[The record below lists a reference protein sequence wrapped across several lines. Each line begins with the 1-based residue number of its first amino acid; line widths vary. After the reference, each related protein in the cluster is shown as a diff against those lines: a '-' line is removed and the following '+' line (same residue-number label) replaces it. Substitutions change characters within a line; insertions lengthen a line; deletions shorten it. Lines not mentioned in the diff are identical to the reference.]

1 MMENPTKMNDLGPHV
16 EFDKSKLICYTTYT
30 LILLNQTIIINLG
43 DTIITR
49 QSVLIN
55 AI

>member
-1 MMENPTKMNDLGPHV
+1 MIWGPMWF
-16 EFDKSKLICYTTYT
+16 FDKSKLICYTTYT

-43 DTIITR
+43 DTIMNR